1 MLAANG
7 DVMDL
12 NGQIIEAYVALQV
25 FAGARVRF
33 DGDDPPRRGHT
44 HGGGQAELAHIRAY
58 VDEGFPRLEIASD
71 EINVLGMKMT
81 VPPEPRGHGA
91 GVEAHPVSGWE
102 AEGDEAAQSGRPQCA
117 GQQEPDLV
125 RLLPEAIE
133 ELVESVQQAYSIS
146 AEQLA
151 VCRF

>member
-1 MLAANG
+1 MAAAK
-7 DVMDL
+7 L
-12 NGQIIEAYVALQV
+12 SWPT
-25 FAGARVRF
+25 FAPTSTKV
-33 DGDDPPRRGHT
+33 
-44 HGGGQAELAHIRAY
+44 
-58 VDEGFPRLEIASD
+58 FPRLEIASD
-71 EINVLGMKMT
+71 EINVLGTKMT

-117 GQQEPDLV
+117 GQQEPDLA

-133 ELVESVQQAYSIS
+133 ELVESVQQVYSVS
-146 AEQLA
+146 AERLA